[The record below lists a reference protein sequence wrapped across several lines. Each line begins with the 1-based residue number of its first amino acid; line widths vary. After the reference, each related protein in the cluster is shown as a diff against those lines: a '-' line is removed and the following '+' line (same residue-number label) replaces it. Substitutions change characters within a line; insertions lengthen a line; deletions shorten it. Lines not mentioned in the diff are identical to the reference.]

1 MFLLSCEGNVL
12 LVDVA
17 LPTNSDKSASHV
29 VSALN
34 LIETDRKTKTLKLS
48 IFKTFENVLRGGCSL
63 KKILVRQKKTEK
75 SGTYL
80 KNPRIFLRI

>member
-1 MFLLSCEGNVL
+1 MAPMFLLSCEGNVL

-48 IFKTFENVLRGGCSL
+48 IFKIFENVLREVVHSKKSSYTK
-63 KKILVRQKKTEK
+63 KKIWKIR
-75 SGTYL
+75 
-80 KNPRIFLRI
+80 KNPEKI